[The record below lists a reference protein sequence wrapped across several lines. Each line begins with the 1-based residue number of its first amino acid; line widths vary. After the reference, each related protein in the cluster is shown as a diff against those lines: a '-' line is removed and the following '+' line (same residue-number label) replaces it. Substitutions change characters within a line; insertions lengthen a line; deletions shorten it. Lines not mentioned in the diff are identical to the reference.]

1 MSKVNA
7 QLLEGNDTGLFVT
20 VWLAVIDINSGKG
33 VVANAGHEHPVLKRA
48 DGYYEIIKYKHSP
61 ALSTIEGI
69 SFNERE
75 FTLEPGD
82 SLFVYT
88 DGVTEAT
95 NENVE
100 LFGEARMLDALN
112 KNADAEPEEL
122 LPAVKA
128 SIDEFV
134 GEAPQFDDITM
145 LCFKY
150 KGTA

>member
-1 MSKVNA
+1 MA
-7 QLLEGNDTGLFVT
+7 CG
-20 VWLAVIDINSGKG
+20 
-33 VVANAGHEHPVLKRA
+33 
-48 DGYYEIIKYKHSP
+48 
-61 ALSTIEGI
+61 
-69 SFNERE
+69 
-75 FTLEPGD
+75 
-82 SLFVYT
+82 
-88 DGVTEAT
+88 